1 MSIFNISSLISK
13 QYYHKIYIFFILNFL
28 CLLLEMLSLGLIFP
42 IILTIVSNSVSDLD
56 LLPSIYKFLNLD
68 FNSKT
73 SLNYL
78 LIFFL
83 FFFVIKNLF
92 LIYFRW
98 WQYNLTNSITLNI
111 QNSLFET
118 YLNEKMENINIYNA
132 GVKIRNIK
140 QETSRFGKFLIS
152 YLTVFLESFIILGIL
167 SVLILTNTILVI
179 YITAVSIPIFWIFYY
194 LAKKIALPISKRK
207 LFISEKSMSLLNEA
221 LKFIKEIRLFK
232 KTNLFINNFKI
243 LEKEAFDL
251 TTKFQTYN
259 MSPKLIIEIIIIAL
273 FTCTILFIDINNI
286 SSEKLTAF
294 LGLLT
299 VSAIRLHSSITRIIM
314 SLNDIKHNQ
323 PSMEML
329 INENNKE
336 RIINNQIN
344 LEHKFQK
351 SINFNDVSFSYSKK
365 KPIFKNL
372 NFSINLKDK
381 ILILAPSGEGK
392 TTLLD
397 LITGLI
403 KPNNG
408 KVMMDNYNTFEY
420 FEEINNNFG
429 YLSQESFI
437 LNETIKFNICFEKDH
452 KKIDHKKLNDALQ
465 ISGLDKINKNLDELL
480 NYIVNENGSNLSGG
494 QRQRIS
500 IARIVYKNPEILL
513 FDEPTSQLDKDSENL
528 IIKNLMNH
536 FENKTMI
543 FTTHSKEATKYFQKK
558 YSIINFKIISNNSN
572 DK

>member
-13 QYYHKIYIFFILNFL
+13 QYHNKIYIFFILNFL
-28 CLLLEMLSLGLIFP
+28 CLVLEMLSLGLIFP
-42 IILTIVSNSVSDLD
+42 IILSIVSNSISDLD
-56 LLPSIYKFLNLD
+56 LIPSVYKFLNLD
-68 FNSKT
+68 FNSKE

-83 FFFVIKNLF
+83 FFFIIKNLF

-111 QNSLFET
+111 QNSLLET
-118 YLNEKMENINIYNA
+118 YLNEKMENINTYNA
-132 GVKIRNIK
+132 GIKIRNIK

-167 SVLILTNTILVI
+167 SVLILTDVTLVI
-179 YITAVSIPIFWIFYY
+179 YIFIISVPIFCIFYY

-232 KTNLFINNFKI
+232 KTNLFLNNFKI
-243 LEKEAFDL
+243 LEKESFDL

-259 MSPKLIIEIIIIAL
+259 VSPKLIIEIIIIAL
-273 FTCTILFIDINNI
+273 LTCTIFFIDINNV

-314 SLNDIKHNQ
+314 SFNDIKHNQ

-329 INENNKE
+329 INESKKE
-336 RIINNQIN
+336 KIISNQSN
-344 LEHKFQK
+344 SFHKFQK
-351 SINFNDVSFSYSKK
+351 SINFNNVTFSYSEK

-372 NFSINLKDK
+372 DFSINLKDK
-381 ILILAPSGEGK
+381 ILILAPSGQGK

-408 KVMMDNYNTFEY
+408 MVMIDNYSTFEY
-420 FEEINNNFG
+420 FEKINDNFG

-437 LNETIKFNICFEKDH
+437 LNDTIKFNICFEKDH
-452 KKIDHKKLNDALQ
+452 KKIDNKKLDDALQ
-465 ISGLDKINKNLDELL
+465 ISGLNQIDKNTDELL
-480 NYIVNENGSNLSGG
+480 NFVVNENGSNLSGG

-500 IARIVYKNPEILL
+500 IARIVYKNPNILL
-513 FDEPTSQLDKDSENL
+513 FDEPTSQLDKESENL
-528 IIKNLMNH
+528 IIKNLIKY
-536 FENKTMI
+536 FEDKTMI
-543 FTTHSKEATKYFQKK
+543 FTTHSKEANKYFKKK
-558 YSIINFKIISNNSN
+558 YLLNNFDIKI
-572 DK
+572 DKIHD

>member
-1 MSIFNISSLISK
+1 MPILNISSLISK
-13 QYYHKIYIFFILNFL
+13 QYHNKIYIFFILNFL
-28 CLLLEMLSLGLIFP
+28 CLVLEMLSLGLIFP
-42 IILTIVSNSVSDLD
+42 IILSIVSNSISDLD
-56 LLPSIYKFLNLD
+56 LIPSVYKFLNLD
-68 FNSKT
+68 FNSKE

-83 FFFVIKNLF
+83 FFFIIKNLF

-111 QNSLFET
+111 QNSLLET
-118 YLNEKMENINIYNA
+118 YLNEKMENINTYNA
-132 GVKIRNIK
+132 GIKIRNIK

-167 SVLILTNTILVI
+167 SVLILTDVTLVI
-179 YITAVSIPIFWIFYY
+179 YIFIISVPIFWIFYY

-221 LKFIKEIRLFK
+221 LKFIKEIRLFR
-232 KTNLFINNFKI
+232 KTNLFLNNFKI
-243 LEKEAFDL
+243 LEKESFDL

-259 MSPKLIIEIIIIAL
+259 ISPKLIIEIIIIAL
-273 FTCTILFIDINNI
+273 LTCAIFFIDISNV

-299 VSAIRLHSSITRIIM
+299 ISALRLHSSITRIIM
-314 SLNDIKHNQ
+314 SFNDIKHNQ

-329 INENNKE
+329 INESKKEKIISNQNNSF
-336 RIINNQIN
+336 
-344 LEHKFQK
+344 HKFQK
-351 SINFNDVSFSYSKK
+351 SINFNNVTFSYSEK

-372 NFSINLKDK
+372 DFSINLKDK
-381 ILILAPSGEGK
+381 ILILAPSGHGK

-403 KPNNG
+403 KPNSG
-408 KVMMDNYNTFEY
+408 MVMIDNYSTFEY
-420 FEEINNNFG
+420 FEKINDNFG

-452 KKIDHKKLNDALQ
+452 EKIDDKKLNDALQ
-465 ISGLDKINKNLDELL
+465 ISGLNQINKNTDELL
-480 NYIVNENGSNLSGG
+480 NFVVNENGSNLSGG

-500 IARIVYKNPEILL
+500 IARIVYKNPNILL
-513 FDEPTSQLDKDSENL
+513 FDEPTSQLDKESENL
-528 IIKNLMNH
+528 IIKNLIKY
-536 FENKTMI
+536 FEDKTMI
-543 FTTHSKEATKYFQKK
+543 FTTHSKEATKYFKKK
-558 YSIINFKIISNNSN
+558 YLLNNFDIKIDEIH
-572 DK
+572 D